1 MIITTGFD
9 PIPDIEKRALRL
21 AEHIGADYVPR
32 GGTSAAKLLKR
43 YDGREILVVLQET
56 VRLLVSGAEPL
67 EFHPSMGFIRAK
79 RILKGEP
86 DPLIEAAGM
95 QPGDSVLDCTAGLGS
110 DSLLFAVY
118 GGEHSQVTALESA
131 LPLYSL
137 LLGGMD
143 SYVSGLAEVDGAL
156 RRIHVVHSDH
166 YSYLQA
172 QPDNSADIVYF
183 DPMFRSPLTDSAAIS
198 PLRRFANPEALA
210 EGSVAEALRVAR
222 KRVVLKEKAQSGE
235 FTRLGFTELRR
246 GSAKTSYG
254 VIEL

>member
-9 PIPDIEKRALRL
+9 PTPENEARALRF
-21 AEHIGADYVPR
+21 AEHTGAMYVSR
-32 GGTSAAKLLKR
+32 GRCSLNKLMKR
-43 YDGREILVVLQET
+43 YEGREILVVLQET

-67 EFHPSMGFIRAK
+67 EFHPSMGFVRAK

-95 QPGDSVLDCTAGLGS
+95 EPGDSVLDCTAGLGS

-118 GGEHSQVTALESA
+118 GGAGSEITALESS
-131 LPLYSL
+131 LPIYSL
-137 LLGGMD
+137 LCAGMD
-143 SYVSGLAEVDGAL
+143 SYVSGLAEVDHAL
-156 RRIHVVHSDH
+156 RRIRVMHSDH
-166 YSYLQA
+166 LSYLRA
-172 QPDNSADIVYF
+172 QPDNSVDVVYF

-235 FTRLGFTELRR
+235 FARLGFTEQKR